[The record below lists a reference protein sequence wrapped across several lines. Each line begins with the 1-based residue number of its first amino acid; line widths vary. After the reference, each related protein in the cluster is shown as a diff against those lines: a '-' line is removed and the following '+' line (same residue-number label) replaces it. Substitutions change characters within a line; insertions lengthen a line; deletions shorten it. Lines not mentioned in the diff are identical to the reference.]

1 MSLAR
6 GAYQPAQQRFP
17 VIEEAS
23 GGAGA
28 PIYMELRR
36 FTFRQQQICY
46 FFPVDHQRVLG
57 VVAAQLPGAL
67 GDLAENHGQAAFTET
82 LPSHRSIRGVS

>member
-6 GAYQPAQQRFP
+6 GAYQLAKQRFP

-23 GGAGA
+23 EGAGA
-28 PIYMELRR
+28 PIYMELRL
-36 FTFRQQQICY
+36 FTSGSNRSAT
-46 FFPVDHQRVLG
+46 FFPSTIKAVLG

-82 LPSHRSIRGVS
+82 LLSNQSIAGVP